1 MKQLGIEM
9 IAAYSPE
16 ARGRSERAFGTHQ
29 GRLPQ
34 ELALAG
40 ITTMAA
46 ANRYLAEV
54 YLPAFNAEFMQPARE
69 EGSAFVPWIG
79 RNLAD
84 ILCEQ
89 FERTVGNDN
98 CVRFE
103 GLSLQIPAAEHRCHF
118 VKAKVRVHRYPEG
131 RLALFHGPPCLARYE
146 PEGNPVAEP
155 ALKAVA

>member
-1 MKQLGIEM
+1 M

-34 ELALAG
+34 EQKLTG

-46 ANRYLAEV
+46 ANQYLSEV
-54 YLPAFNAEFMQPARE
+54 YLPAFNAEFMHPARE

-79 RNLAD
+79 TNLAE
-84 ILCEQ
+84 ILSEQ

-98 CVRFE
+98 CVKFE
-103 GLSLQIPAAEHRCHF
+103 NLSLQLPVAEHRCHF
-118 VKAKVRVHRYPEG
+118 VKAKVRVHRYSNDTLAVFLGPR
-131 RLALFHGPPCLARYE
+131 RLADYT
-146 PEGNPVAEP
+146 P
-155 ALKAVA
+155 AGKLITKDLK